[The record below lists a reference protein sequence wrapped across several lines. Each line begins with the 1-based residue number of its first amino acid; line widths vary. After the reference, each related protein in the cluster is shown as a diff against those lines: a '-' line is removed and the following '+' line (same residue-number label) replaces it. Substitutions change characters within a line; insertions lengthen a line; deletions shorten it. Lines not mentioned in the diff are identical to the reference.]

1 MERVHLDPQNNIAFK
16 LRELQNKYPG
26 DALLNALV
34 PVLKQGPNDKVIY
47 KVELQNG
54 ISRTERQKNDIDS
67 SWYNMLYDTQDQD
80 LAQFGRDLV
89 TNTIASTGFAPGP
102 NSIFDHI
109 PVEFLEEIGVG
120 TVSILK
126 SWGYVGTG

>member
-54 ISRTERQKNDIDS
+54 IAYGT
-67 SWYNMLYDTQDQD
+67 
-80 LAQFGRDLV
+80 
-89 TNTIASTGFAPGP
+89 P
-102 NSIFDHI
+102 
-109 PVEFLEEIGVG
+109 EE
-120 TVSILK
+120 
-126 SWGYVGTG
+126 